1 MTYKDIH
8 KKYMIEYDK
17 ENVTS
22 SYPSL
27 TTYEI
32 ATILDKAYLALIAQK
47 LTGNQQRVPFEGDIK
62 AIEDVRNL
70 VASKT
75 IQKSTDNAVLINN
88 AATYKLTNILYF
100 LTALVLLD
108 GKLVTTNLVN
118 HEIAKNFMHTDT
130 NRPWI
135 KNAVCYIEG
144 DNLIVL
150 YDDYSHKNVGDLQLT
165 YIKQPDKFVD
175 HIIGKTFDDT
185 QFALNDTM
193 VEELISLAIIMSLET
208 VESPRL
214 QTKLN
219 TKALES

>member
-62 AIEDVRNL
+62 AVEDVRNL
-70 VASKT
+70 IASKK
-75 IQKSTDNAVLINN
+75 ISKSNTTLPIDNAVI
-88 AATYKLTNILYF
+88 YKLSDILYF
-100 LTALVLLD
+100 LTALVLID

-118 HEIAKNFMHTDT
+118 HEIAKNFMHTAT

-135 KNAVCYIEG
+135 KNSVCYIEG
-144 DNLIVL
+144 DSLIVL

>member
-70 VASKT
+70 IASKK
-75 IQKSTDNAVLINN
+75 ISKSNTTLPIDNAVI
-88 AATYKLTNILYF
+88 YKLSDILYF
-100 LTALVLLD
+100 LTALVLID

-118 HEIAKNFMHTDT
+118 HEIAKNFMRTAT

-135 KNAVCYIEG
+135 KNSVCYIEG

-193 VEELISLAIIMSLET
+193 IEELISLAIIMSLET

>member
-27 TTYEI
+27 TIYEI

-70 VASKT
+70 IASKK
-75 IQKSTDNAVLINN
+75 ISKSNTTLPIDNAVI
-88 AATYKLTNILYF
+88 YKLSDILYF
-100 LTALVLLD
+100 LTALVLID

-118 HEIAKNFMHTDT
+118 HEIAKNFMHTAT

-135 KNAVCYIEG
+135 KNSVCYIEG

-150 YDDYSHKNVGDLQLT
+150 YDDYSHKNVGGLQLT

>member
-70 VASKT
+70 IASKK
-75 IQKSTDNAVLINN
+75 ISKSNATLPIDNAVI
-88 AATYKLTNILYF
+88 YKLSDILYF
-100 LTALVLLD
+100 LTALVLID

-118 HEIAKNFMHTDT
+118 HEIAKNFMHTAT

-135 KNAVCYIEG
+135 KNSVCYIEG

>member
-70 VASKT
+70 IASKK
-75 IQKSTDNAVLINN
+75 ISKSNTTLPIDNAVI
-88 AATYKLTNILYF
+88 YKLSDILYF
-100 LTALVLLD
+100 LTALVLID

-118 HEIAKNFMHTDT
+118 HEIAKNFMHTAT

-135 KNAVCYIEG
+135 KNSVCYIEG
-144 DNLIVL
+144 DDLIVL

>member
-70 VASKT
+70 IASKK
-75 IQKSTDNAVLINN
+75 ISKSNTTLPIDNAVI
-88 AATYKLTNILYF
+88 YKLSDILYF
-100 LTALVLLD
+100 LTALVLID

-118 HEIAKNFMHTDT
+118 HEIAKNFMHTAT

-135 KNAVCYIEG
+135 KNSVCYIEG

-175 HIIGKTFDDT
+175 HIIEKTFDDT

>member
-70 VASKT
+70 IASKK
-75 IQKSTDNAVLINN
+75 ISKSNTTLPIDNAVI
-88 AATYKLTNILYF
+88 YKLSDILYF
-100 LTALVLLD
+100 LTALVLID

-118 HEIAKNFMHTDT
+118 HEIAKNFMHTAT

-135 KNAVCYIEG
+135 KNSVCYIEG

-175 HIIGKTFDDT
+175 HINGKTFDDT
-185 QFALNDTM
+185 QFELNDTM

>member
-70 VASKT
+70 IASKK
-75 IQKSTDNAVLINN
+75 ISKSNTTLPIGNAVI
-88 AATYKLTNILYF
+88 YKLSDILYF
-100 LTALVLLD
+100 LTALVLID

-118 HEIAKNFMHTDT
+118 HEIAKNFMHTAT

-135 KNAVCYIEG
+135 KNSVCYIEG

-175 HIIGKTFDDT
+175 HINGKTFDDT
-185 QFALNDTM
+185 QFELNDTM

>member
-32 ATILDKAYLALIAQK
+32 AIILDKAYLALIAQK

-70 VASKT
+70 IASKK
-75 IQKSTDNAVLINN
+75 ISKSNTTLPIDNAVI
-88 AATYKLTNILYF
+88 YKLSDILYF
-100 LTALVLLD
+100 LTALVLID

-118 HEIAKNFMHTDT
+118 HEIAKNFMHTAT

-135 KNAVCYIEG
+135 KNSVCYIEG

>member
-70 VASKT
+70 IASKK
-75 IQKSTDNAVLINN
+75 ISKSNTTLPIDNAV
-88 AATYKLTNILYF
+88 TYKLSDILYF
-100 LTALVLLD
+100 LTALVLID

-118 HEIAKNFMHTDT
+118 HEIAKNFMHTAT

-135 KNAVCYIEG
+135 KNSVCYIEG
-144 DNLIVL
+144 DNLVVL

-175 HIIGKTFDDT
+175 HINGKTFDDT
-185 QFALNDTM
+185 QFELNDTM

>member
-70 VASKT
+70 IASKK
-75 IQKSTDNAVLINN
+75 ISKSNATLPIDNAVI
-88 AATYKLTNILYF
+88 YKLSDILYF
-100 LTALVLLD
+100 LTALVLID

-118 HEIAKNFMHTDT
+118 HEIAKNFMHTAT

-135 KNAVCYIEG
+135 KNSVCYIEG

-175 HIIGKTFDDT
+175 HINGKTFDDT
-185 QFALNDTM
+185 QFELNDTM

>member
-1 MTYKDIH
+1 MTYKDILT
-8 KKYMIEYDK
+8 KYMIEYDK
-17 ENVTS
+17 ANVTS

-27 TTYEI
+27 TKYEI

-70 VASKT
+70 IASKN
-75 IQKSTDNAVLINN
+75 ISKSNTTLPIDNAVI
-88 AATYKLTNILYF
+88 YKLSGILYF
-100 LTALVLLD
+100 LTALVLID

-118 HEIAKNFMHTDT
+118 HEVAKNFMHTAT

-135 KNAVCYIEG
+135 KNSVCYIEG

-165 YIKQPDKFVD
+165 YIK
-175 HIIGKTFDDT
+175 
-185 QFALNDTM
+185 
-193 VEELISLAIIMSLET
+193 
-208 VESPRL
+208 
-214 QTKLN
+214 
-219 TKALES
+219 

>member
-70 VASKT
+70 IASKK
-75 IQKSTDNAVLINN
+75 ISKSNTTLPIDNAV
-88 AATYKLTNILYF
+88 TYKLSDILYF
-100 LTALVLLD
+100 LTALVLID

-118 HEIAKNFMHTDT
+118 HEIAKNFMHTAT

-135 KNAVCYIEG
+135 KNSVCYIEG

-193 VEELISLAIIMSLET
+193 VEELISLAIIISLET

>member
-70 VASKT
+70 IASKK
-75 IQKSTDNAVLINN
+75 ISKSNATLPIDNAVI
-88 AATYKLTNILYF
+88 YKLSGILYF
-100 LTALVLLD
+100 LTASVLID

-118 HEIAKNFMHTDT
+118 HEIAKNFMHTAT

-135 KNAVCYIEG
+135 KNSVCYTEG

-175 HIIGKTFDDT
+175 HINGKTFDDT
-185 QFALNDTM
+185 QFELNDTM
-193 VEELISLAIIMSLET
+193 IEELISLAIIMSLET

>member
-70 VASKT
+70 IVSKK
-75 IQKSTDNAVLINN
+75 ISKSNTTLPIDNAVI
-88 AATYKLTNILYF
+88 YKLSDILYF
-100 LTALVLLD
+100 LTALVLID

-118 HEIAKNFMHTDT
+118 HEIAKNFMHTAT

-135 KNAVCYIEG
+135 KNSVCYIEG

-150 YDDYSHKNVGDLQLT
+150 YDDYSHNNVGDLQLT

-175 HIIGKTFDDT
+175 HINGKTFDDT

>member
-62 AIEDVRNL
+62 AIEDVRHL
-70 VASKT
+70 IASKK
-75 IQKSTDNAVLINN
+75 ISKSNTTLPIDNAVI
-88 AATYKLTNILYF
+88 YKLSDILYF
-100 LTALVLLD
+100 LTALVLID

-118 HEIAKNFMHTDT
+118 HEIAKNFMHTAT

-135 KNAVCYIEG
+135 KNSVCYIEG

>member
-70 VASKT
+70 ISSKK
-75 IQKSTDNAVLINN
+75 ISKSNTTLPIDNAVI
-88 AATYKLTNILYF
+88 YKLSDILYF
-100 LTALVLLD
+100 LTALVLID

-118 HEIAKNFMHTDT
+118 HEIAKNFMHTAT

-135 KNAVCYIEG
+135 KNSVCYIEG

-185 QFALNDTM
+185 QFELNSTM

>member
-27 TTYEI
+27 TIYEI

-70 VASKT
+70 IASKK
-75 IQKSTDNAVLINN
+75 ISKSDTTLSIDNAVI
-88 AATYKLTNILYF
+88 YKLSDILYF
-100 LTALVLLD
+100 LTALVLID

-118 HEIAKNFMHTDT
+118 HEIAKHFMHTAT

-135 KNAVCYIEG
+135 KNSVCYIEG
-144 DNLIVL
+144 NNLIVL

-175 HIIGKTFDDT
+175 HISGKTFDDT
-185 QFALNDTM
+185 QFELNDTM

>member
-70 VASKT
+70 IVSKK
-75 IQKSTDNAVLINN
+75 ISKSSTTSPIDNAVI
-88 AATYKLTNILYF
+88 YKLSDILYF
-100 LTALVLLD
+100 LTALVLID

-118 HEIAKNFMHTDT
+118 HEIAKNFMHTAT

-135 KNAVCYIEG
+135 KNSVCYIEG
-144 DNLIVL
+144 DDLIVL
-150 YDDYSHKNVGDLQLT
+150 YDDYSYKNVGDLQLT

-175 HIIGKTFDDT
+175 HISGKTFDDT
-185 QFALNDTM
+185 QFELNDTM

>member
-47 LTGNQQRVPFEGDIK
+47 LTGNQQRIPFEGDIK

-70 VASKT
+70 IASKK
-75 IQKSTDNAVLINN
+75 ISKSNTTLPIDNAVI
-88 AATYKLTNILYF
+88 YKLSDILYF
-100 LTALVLLD
+100 LTALVLID

-118 HEIAKNFMHTDT
+118 HEIAKNFMHTAT

-135 KNAVCYIEG
+135 KNSVCYIEG

>member
-70 VASKT
+70 IASKK
-75 IQKSTDNAVLINN
+75 ISKSNTTLPIDNAVI
-88 AATYKLTNILYF
+88 YKLSDILYF
-100 LTALVLLD
+100 LTALVLID

-118 HEIAKNFMHTDT
+118 HEIAKNFMHTAT

-135 KNAVCYIEG
+135 KNSVCYIEG

-219 TKALES
+219 TKTLES

>member
-27 TTYEI
+27 TTSEI

-70 VASKT
+70 IASKK
-75 IQKSTDNAVLINN
+75 ISKSNTTLPIDNAVI
-88 AATYKLTNILYF
+88 YKLSDILYF
-100 LTALVLLD
+100 LTALVLID

-118 HEIAKNFMHTDT
+118 HEIAKNFMHTAT

-135 KNAVCYIEG
+135 KNSVCYIEG

>member
-1 MTYKDIH
+1 MTYKNIH

-27 TTYEI
+27 TIYEI

-70 VASKT
+70 IASKK
-75 IQKSTDNAVLINN
+75 ISKSNTTLPIDNAV
-88 AATYKLTNILYF
+88 TYKLSDILYF
-100 LTALVLLD
+100 LTALVLID

-118 HEIAKNFMHTDT
+118 HEIAKNFMHTAT

-135 KNAVCYIEG
+135 KNSVCYIEG

-175 HIIGKTFDDT
+175 HINGKTFDDT
-185 QFALNDTM
+185 QFELNDTM

>member
-70 VASKT
+70 IASKK
-75 IQKSTDNAVLINN
+75 ISKSNTTLPIDNAVI
-88 AATYKLTNILYF
+88 YKLSDILYL
-100 LTALVLLD
+100 LTALVLID

-118 HEIAKNFMHTDT
+118 HEIAKNFMHTAT

-135 KNAVCYIEG
+135 KNSVCYIEG

-175 HIIGKTFDDT
+175 HINGKTFDDT
-185 QFALNDTM
+185 QFELNDTM

>member
-70 VASKT
+70 IASKK
-75 IQKSTDNAVLINN
+75 ISKSNTTLPIDNAVI
-88 AATYKLTNILYF
+88 YKLSDILYF
-100 LTALVLLD
+100 LTALVLID

-118 HEIAKNFMHTDT
+118 HEIAKNFMHTAT

-135 KNAVCYIEG
+135 KNSVCYIEG

>member
-70 VASKT
+70 IAAKKISKSNT
-75 IQKSTDNAVLINN
+75 TLPIDNAVI
-88 AATYKLTNILYF
+88 YKLSDILYF
-100 LTALVLLD
+100 LTALVLID

-118 HEIAKNFMHTDT
+118 HEIAKNFMHTAT

-135 KNAVCYIEG
+135 KNSVCYIEG

>member
-70 VASKT
+70 IASKK
-75 IQKSTDNAVLINN
+75 ISKSNTTLPIDNAVI
-88 AATYKLTNILYF
+88 YKLSDILYF
-100 LTALVLLD
+100 LTALVLID

-118 HEIAKNFMHTDT
+118 HEIAKNFMHTAT

-135 KNAVCYIEG
+135 KNSVCYIEG
-144 DNLIVL
+144 DNLIIL

>member
-70 VASKT
+70 IASKK
-75 IQKSTDNAVLINN
+75 ISKSNTTLPIDNAVV
-88 AATYKLTNILYF
+88 YKLSDILYF
-100 LTALVLLD
+100 LTALVLID

-118 HEIAKNFMHTDT
+118 HEIAKNFMHTAT

-135 KNAVCYIEG
+135 KNSVCYIEG

-175 HIIGKTFDDT
+175 HINGKTFDDT
-185 QFALNDTM
+185 QFELNDTM

>member
-70 VASKT
+70 IASKK
-75 IQKSTDNAVLINN
+75 ISKSNTTLPIDNAV
-88 AATYKLTNILYF
+88 TYKLSDILYF
-100 LTALVLLD
+100 LTALVLID

-118 HEIAKNFMHTDT
+118 HEIAKNFMHTAT

-135 KNAVCYIEG
+135 KNSVCYIEG

-175 HIIGKTFDDT
+175 HINGKTFDDT

-193 VEELISLAIIMSLET
+193 VEELISLAIIISLET

>member
-70 VASKT
+70 IASKK
-75 IQKSTDNAVLINN
+75 ISKSNTTLPIDNAVI
-88 AATYKLTNILYF
+88 YKLSDILYF
-100 LTALVLLD
+100 LTALVLID

-118 HEIAKNFMHTDT
+118 HEIAKNFMRTAT

-135 KNAVCYIEG
+135 KNSVCYIEG

-175 HIIGKTFDDT
+175 HINGKTFDDT

>member
-70 VASKT
+70 IASKK
-75 IQKSTDNAVLINN
+75 ISKSNTTLPIDNAVI
-88 AATYKLTNILYF
+88 YKLFDILYF
-100 LTALVLLD
+100 LTALVLID

-118 HEIAKNFMHTDT
+118 HEIAKNFMHTAT

-135 KNAVCYIEG
+135 KNSVCYIEG

>member
-70 VASKT
+70 IASKK
-75 IQKSTDNAVLINN
+75 ISKSNTTLPIDNAVI
-88 AATYKLTNILYF
+88 YKLSDILYF
-100 LTALVLLD
+100 LTALVLID

-118 HEIAKNFMHTDT
+118 HEIAKNFMHTAT

-135 KNAVCYIEG
+135 KNSVCYIEG

-175 HIIGKTFDDT
+175 HINGKTFDDT
-185 QFALNDTM
+185 QFALNDTV

>member
-70 VASKT
+70 IASKK
-75 IQKSTDNAVLINN
+75 ISKSNTTLPIDNAVI
-88 AATYKLTNILYF
+88 YKLSDVLYF
-100 LTALVLLD
+100 LTALVLID

-118 HEIAKNFMHTDT
+118 HEIAKNFMHTAT

-135 KNAVCYIEG
+135 KNSVCYIEG

>member
-47 LTGNQQRVPFEGDIK
+47 LTGNQQRIPFEGDIK

-70 VASKT
+70 IASKK
-75 IQKSTDNAVLINN
+75 ISKSNTTLPIDNAVI
-88 AATYKLTNILYF
+88 YKLSDILYF
-100 LTALVLLD
+100 LTALVLID

-118 HEIAKNFMHTDT
+118 HEIAKNFMHTAT

-135 KNAVCYIEG
+135 KNSVCYIEG

-175 HIIGKTFDDT
+175 HINGKTFDDT

>member
-70 VASKT
+70 IASKK
-75 IQKSTDNAVLINN
+75 ISKSNATLPIDNAV
-88 AATYKLTNILYF
+88 TYKLSDILYF
-100 LTALVLLD
+100 LTALVLID

-118 HEIAKNFMHTDT
+118 HEIAKNFMHTAT

-135 KNAVCYIEG
+135 KNSVCYIEG

>member
-70 VASKT
+70 IVSKK
-75 IQKSTDNAVLINN
+75 ISKSNTTLPIDNAVI
-88 AATYKLTNILYF
+88 YKLSDILYF
-100 LTALVLLD
+100 LTALVLID

-118 HEIAKNFMHTDT
+118 HEIAKNFMHTAT

-135 KNAVCYIEG
+135 KNSVCYIEG

-185 QFALNDTM
+185 QFELNDTM

>member
-70 VASKT
+70 IASKN
-75 IQKSTDNAVLINN
+75 ISKSVNDFLPIDNAMI
-88 AATYKLTNILYF
+88 YKLPNILYF
-100 LTALVLLD
+100 LTAIVLLD

-118 HEIAKNFMHTDT
+118 HEIAKRFMHTAT

-144 DNLIVL
+144 NNLIVL
-150 YDDYSHKNVGDLQLT
+150 YDDYSYKDVGDLQLT

-175 HIIGKTFDDT
+175 HIVGKTFDDT

-219 TKALES
+219 TKMLES

>member
-27 TTYEI
+27 TIYEI

-70 VASKT
+70 IASKK
-75 IQKSTDNAVLINN
+75 ISKSNTTLPIDNAVI
-88 AATYKLTNILYF
+88 YKLSDILYF
-100 LTALVLLD
+100 LTALVLID

-118 HEIAKNFMHTDT
+118 HEIAKNFMHTAT

-135 KNAVCYIEG
+135 KNSVCYIEG

-175 HIIGKTFDDT
+175 HINGKTFDDT

>member
-47 LTGNQQRVPFEGDIK
+47 LTGNQQRVSFEGDIK

-70 VASKT
+70 IASKK
-75 IQKSTDNAVLINN
+75 ISKSNTTLPIDNAVI
-88 AATYKLTNILYF
+88 YKLSDILYF
-100 LTALVLLD
+100 LTALVLID

-118 HEIAKNFMHTDT
+118 HEIAKNFMHTAT

-135 KNAVCYIEG
+135 KNSVCYIEG